1 MSILLAIN
9 LIILFL
15 SLAIFFSLT
24 REYKILYSLGF
35 GVSLII
41 LIAFSLFKYGV
52 AKLTFTDAAMILY
65 RGGLILAFA
74 GGALSCFV
82 ATKLANKN

>member
-1 MSILLAIN
+1 MIILLAIN
-9 LIILFL
+9 LIVLFL

-24 REYKILYSLGF
+24 REYKMLYSLGF
-35 GVSLII
+35 GISLII
-41 LIAFSLFKYGV
+41 LITFSIFKYGL

-74 GGALSCFV
+74 GGALSCFI
-82 ATKLANKN
+82 ATKLAKKS

>member
-1 MSILLAIN
+1 MIILLAIN
-9 LIILFL
+9 LIVLFL
-15 SLAIFFSLT
+15 SMAIFFSLT
-24 REYKILYSLGF
+24 REYKMLYSLGF
-35 GVSLII
+35 GISLII
-41 LIAFSLFKYGV
+41 LITFSIFKYGL

-82 ATKLANKN
+82 ATKLAKKN